1 MLLHSQS
8 AHLRHEHHRRRFRCL
23 VVGLT
28 SSKSSQ
34 ENSLLGS
41 TGAKAIAE
49 AIRAKKERIWKV
61 FMVLLGSIKVVRSRC
76 KAGNIRTSAMAA
88 SPWYVE
94 AADLPTSTSGYY
106 LHIYVILA
114 LDEVQRGRADTNLE
128 LVAESAVAVM

>member
-8 AHLRHEHHRRRFRCL
+8 AHLRHEHHRRRFRRL

-61 FMVLLGSIKVVRSRC
+61 FMVLLGSIKVRSRC